1 MDDRFER
8 QAALAAISSHKDEI
22 LRFCQE
28 DVDLLD
34 ALEELTVITQEEKDK
49 ANESDKYGLVI
60 PKLEEKIN
68 LDPSFFIKF
77 CHHISQNNQK
87 KDLLNLAKSLVGEL
101 N

>member
-22 LRFCQE
+22 LSSCQE

-34 ALEELTVITQEEKDK
+34 ALEELTVITQNEKDK
-49 ANESDKYGLVI
+49 ANESDEYGLVI
-60 PKLEEKIN
+60 PRLEEKID
-68 LDPSFFIKF
+68 LDPGFFNKF
-77 CHHISQNNQK
+77 CHHISQK
-87 KDLLNLAKSLVGEL
+87 KELLNLAKSLVGEL